1 MISVVIK
8 MRTKKIALNM
18 ISDILPYILIGI
30 VGLIKVRVLISYVG
44 DVGNGYYQV
53 INQIIAYVFLA
64 QAGFGDAVIYALYK
78 PFAKK
83 NKDDINAIYSGS
95 RKIFKIIGL
104 IILGI
109 IFVVSLF
116 LYLFYG
122 FEDGYRNS
130 ALICFIVI
138 STSYLI
144 SYFGKT
150 QTYMAVLSAA
160 QEKYVYSLVINSIK
174 LLCDILIVIV
184 VMIFKNLESIAIV
197 ILIMK
202 ILEEF
207 IMRLVV
213 KKKYPWL
220 EEISRK
226 DTSMVKMTKDLVWL
240 QIGYLVLNNIDAIL
254 LVAFVGPV
262 MVSIYTSYNFI
273 LRYLNEVSSRVELGA
288 VYSFGNVFAKEE
300 NDKAYPLFRE
310 FLVLFIILAMGLS
323 LTFLLGIRAFVNI
336 WIGKDNYLLN
346 YITIFF
352 FSFTLFLNIIYY
364 PLLALI
370 NANGLFKDNKKHI
383 FICATINVVLSL
395 ILIKPFGISGILGA
409 TAVSFLVNLFLKT
422 KLVSE
427 KIIKEVKHS
436 KLISKYSILI
446 IVFIIFSLLFYK
458 LESIYLSMSLNLIT
472 CILLLAITFVIITLI
487 TFITLYI
494 TNQDTKKLF
503 ARVKRLV
510 LKKI

>member
-1 MISVVIK
+1 MNL
-8 MRTKKIALNM
+8 RTKKIALNM

-30 VGLIKVRVLISYVG
+30 VGLIKVNVLIKYVG

-78 PFAKK
+78 PFANN

-95 RKIFKIIGL
+95 RKIFRIIGL

-109 IFVVSLF
+109 IAIVSIC

-130 ALICFIVI
+130 ALICFVVI
-138 STSYLI
+138 SCSYLI

-160 QEKYVYSLVINSIK
+160 QEKYIYSLVINFVK
-174 LLCDILIVIV
+174 LVCDILIVIA
-184 VMIFKNLESIAIV
+184 VMIFRNLESIAVV

-202 ILEEF
+202 ILEEI
-207 IMRLVV
+207 IMRIVV
-213 KKKYPWL
+213 KKKYSWL
-220 EEISRK
+220 EEIARK
-226 DTSMVKMTKDLVWL
+226 DTSMVGMTKDLIWL
-240 QIGYLVLNNIDAIL
+240 QIGFLVLNNVDAIL
-254 LVAFVGPV
+254 LVAFIGPV

-288 VYSFGNVFAKEE
+288 VYSFGNVFAKGEDE
-300 NDKAYPLFRE
+300 KAYPLFKE
-310 FLVLFIILAMGLS
+310 FLMMFIILAFSMS
-323 LTFLLGIRAFVNI
+323 LTFLLGIRPFVDI
-336 WIGKDNYLLN
+336 WIGKENYLLD

-383 FICATINVVLSL
+383 FICAGINVVLSI
-395 ILIKPFGISGILGA
+395 ILIKPFGITGLLAA
-409 TAVSFLVNLFLKT
+409 TSIAFLVNLFLKT
-422 KLVSE
+422 RLVST
-427 KIIKEVKHS
+427 KIIKGIKHS
-436 KLISKYSILI
+436 DLLKKYISLILI
-446 IVFIIFSLLFYK
+446 FIVASLLIYK
-458 LESIYLSMSLNLIT
+458 LETFFLSLSLNFVT
-472 CILLLAITFVIITLI
+472 CILLLGITFVVITLI
-487 TFITLYI
+487 TFGILYLI
-494 TNQDTKKLF
+494 SDDAKKLVD
-503 ARVKRLV
+503 RLKRLI
-510 LKKI
+510 KR

>member
-1 MISVVIK
+1 MVIK
-8 MRTKKIALNM
+8 LRTKKIALNM

-30 VGLIKVRVLISYVG
+30 VGLIKVSVLINYVG

-64 QAGFGDAVIYALYK
+64 QAGFGDAVIYKLYK
-78 PFAKK
+78 PFAEK

-95 RKIFKIIGL
+95 RKVFRIIGL

-109 IFVVSLF
+109 IFIVSIC

-130 ALICFIVI
+130 ALICFFVI

-160 QEKYVYSLVINSIK
+160 QEKYIYSLVINSVK
-174 LLCDILIVIV
+174 LVCDILIVIV
-184 VMIFKNLESIAIV
+184 VMIFRNLESIAVV

-202 ILEEF
+202 ILEEI
-207 IMRLVV
+207 IMRMVV

-220 EEISRK
+220 EEIARK
-226 DTSMVKMTKDLVWL
+226 DTSMVSMTKDLVWL

-254 LVAFVGPV
+254 LMAFIGPV

-288 VYSFGNVFAKEE
+288 VYSFGNVFAKQED
-300 NDKAYPLFRE
+300 DKAYPLFKE
-310 FLVLFIILAMGLS
+310 FLMLFIILALSLS
-323 LTFLLGIRAFVNI
+323 LTFLVGIRPFVNI
-336 WIGKDNYLLN
+336 WINKDGYLLD
-346 YITIFF
+346 YIVIFF
-352 FSFTLFLNIIYY
+352 FSLTLFLNIIYY

-370 NANGLFKDNKKHI
+370 NANGLFKDNKRHI
-383 FICATINVVLSL
+383 FICASINVILSVV
-395 ILIKPFGISGILGA
+395 LIKPFGISGILAA
-409 TAVSFLVNLFLKT
+409 TSLAFIVNLFLKT
-422 KLVSE
+422 DLVTK
-427 KIIKEVKHS
+427 KIIKNVKHS
-436 KLISKYSILI
+436 ELIKKYSILVL
-446 IVFIIFSLLFYK
+446 VFLIFSLLLYK
-458 LESIYLSMSLNLIT
+458 LEAFYLSLDLNLIT
-472 CILLLAITFVIITLI
+472 CVLLLFVTFVSILLI
-487 TFITLYI
+487 TFGVLYLV
-494 TNQDTKKLF
+494 NEDTRKLF
-503 ARVKRLV
+503 ERVKGLV
-510 LKKI
+510 RRKVRS